1 MVTSYL
7 RALLT
12 PVAVGLDRPF
22 RDIMGYDI
30 DGDS

>member
-1 MVTSYL
+1 MVTS
-7 RALLT
+7 ALLT
-12 PVAVGLDRPF
+12 LVAVGLDRPF